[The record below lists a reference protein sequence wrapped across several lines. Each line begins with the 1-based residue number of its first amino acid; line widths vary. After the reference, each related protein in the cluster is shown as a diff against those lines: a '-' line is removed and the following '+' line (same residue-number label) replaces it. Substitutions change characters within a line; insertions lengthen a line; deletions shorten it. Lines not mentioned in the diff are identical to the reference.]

1 MRSTRSRTRGHG
13 DVPENQNKILTIA
26 DTQTVSLPDAAGMD
40 TAEYNQLVSEIQHDA
55 FNDFFKAC
63 ENAGLSDFSIY
74 QYTDYKG
81 HEVRHIVVDSKD
93 ILKYTNENSGG
104 TWSVAMSERY
114 DIGMPGYM
122 VGMFPERSEWL
133 DASNISSPETNK
145 ALLSWA
151 SRNADILSQPGC
163 CLGTWLDNG
172 QISLDISQRF
182 LDKDEAIVAAKARN
196 QIAIF
201 GLENGE
207 DIQTGG
213 TGRFDKNG
221 NPII

>member
-1 MRSTRSRTRGHG
+1 MRSKRSRTRGHG
-13 DVPENQNKILTIA
+13 NVSDTNSILTIA
-26 DTQTVSLPDAAGMD
+26 DTQTVVLPDPTGMD
-40 TAEYNQLVSEIQHDA
+40 KSEYKQIMSEIQRDA
-55 FNDFFKAC
+55 YDNFIEAC
-63 ENAGLSDFSIY
+63 ENAGLHDIKVY
-74 QYTDYKG
+74 QYTDYAK
-81 HEVRHIVVDSKD
+81 HEVRHIAVDSKD
-93 ILKYTNENSGG
+93 ILKYTGENSGG

-151 SRNADILSQPGC
+151 SRNSDILSQPGC

-182 LDKDEAIVAAKARN
+182 LDKDEAIAAAKARN

-207 DIQTGG
+207 DIPTGG
-213 TGRFDKNG
+213 TGRFDENG
-221 NPII
+221 NPIV